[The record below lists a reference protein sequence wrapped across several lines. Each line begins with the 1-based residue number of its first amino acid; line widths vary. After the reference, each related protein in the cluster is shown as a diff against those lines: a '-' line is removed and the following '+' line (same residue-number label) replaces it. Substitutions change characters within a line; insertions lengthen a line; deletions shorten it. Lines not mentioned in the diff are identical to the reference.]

1 MAPKAAAMKAA
12 AHKAAAVKPTK
23 KAVAKKAETLVK
35 GKTLKAAAVAA
46 HNKKVAPLTL
56 DAKLQL
62 LKGKTPD
69 EVKARI
75 KDFTKLEKSKLWNR
89 HNTACKHNPE
99 LAADRA
105 AATSKEAKGVLA
117 LAFNLEPGGGPLYS
131 GLKKTVAIKDSIIK
145 TTQWMSWKQI
155 TDLKGEDDVTAWL
168 QSGRVTWRQCPKT
181 PGVYEYS
188 DTMDYKGEKAV
199 EHTKVQTKS
208 QSQSAMLEDK
218 GFEQVDELLEK
229 TFQQEVYSMQGAD
242 KGKGKGNALGSTK
255 TLAITAGL
263 SENLDSMKGKG
274 KGKNKGKGNRE
285 DPLALKDKD
294 EDEDPTEEQQELL
307 DKAVAKTRVMQTL
320 MGKTKQY
327 IMELVPGLKKNPF
340 ASKAM
345 IDAVNVSIKDL
356 DLSACKVQKL
366 LVQNTSGKTVT
377 VEVFKKTL
385 SEAAAK
391 VSSVQEW
398 KKKIAALD
406 HDDSR
411 SDAASKRSKK

>member
-1 MAPKAAAMKAA
+1 
-12 AHKAAAVKPTK
+12 
-23 KAVAKKAETLVK
+23 
-35 GKTLKAAAVAA
+35 
-46 HNKKVAPLTL
+46 
-56 DAKLQL
+56 
-62 LKGKTPD
+62 
-69 EVKARI
+69 
-75 KDFTKLEKSKLWNR
+75 
-89 HNTACKHNPE
+89 
-99 LAADRA
+99 
-105 AATSKEAKGVLA
+105 
-117 LAFNLEPGGGPLYS
+117 
-131 GLKKTVAIKDSIIK
+131 
-145 TTQWMSWKQI
+145 
-155 TDLKGEDDVTAWL
+155 
-168 QSGRVTWRQCPKT
+168 
-181 PGVYEYS
+181 
-188 DTMDYKGEKAV
+188 
-199 EHTKVQTKS
+199 
-208 QSQSAMLEDK
+208 MLEDK

-242 KGKGKGNALGSTK
+242 KGNGKGNALGSTK

>member
-12 AHKAAAVKPTK
+12 PKAAAVKPVK
-23 KAVAKKAETLVK
+23 KVVANKAAKIVK

-46 HNKKVAPLTL
+46 HNKKAGALSL

-62 LKGKTPD
+62 LKGKTPE
-69 EVKARI
+69 EVKASM
-75 KDFTKLEKSKLWNR
+75 KEFTKLERSKLWNR

-99 LAADRA
+99 LAADRT

-117 LAFNLEPGGGPLYS
+117 LAFNLEPAGGPLYS

-208 QSQSAMLEDK
+208 QKTSTPCLEDA
-218 GFEQVDELLEK
+218 GFDQVDELLEN

-242 KGKGKGNALGSTK
+242 KGKGKGNALGFTK
-255 TLAITAGL
+255 PLAIVAGL

-274 KGKNKGKGNRE
+274 KGKNKGKGNKE
-285 DPLALKDKD
+285 DPRALMDKD
-294 EDEDPTEEQQELL
+294 ENADPTEEQHELL
-307 DKAVAKTRVMQTL
+307 DKAVAKTRAMQTL
-320 MGKTKQY
+320 MGKTKQN
-327 IMELVPGLKKNPF
+327 IMELMPGLKKNPF

-345 IDAVNVSIKDL
+345 IEAVNVSIRDL
-356 DLSACKVQKL
+356 EISTGKVQKL
-366 LVQNTSGKTVT
+366 MVQNTSGKIVT
-377 VEVFKKTL
+377 VEVFRQTL

-391 VSSVQEW
+391 VNYVQEW
-398 KKKIAALD
+398 KKKITALD
-406 HDDSR
+406 YDDAKSA
-411 SDAASKRSKK
+411 AASKRAKK